1 MRVPTCPLHGPA
13 RIARRRPSSHVVGA
27 APVQCREIRQ
37 SNLAQGSGA
46 GLPDDRGPEDCT
58 AGEIQQK
65 LEIVES
71 STLASVGESIALLF

>member
-1 MRVPTCPLHGPA
+1 MAP
-13 RIARRRPSSHVVGA
+13 HVSPGGA
-27 APVQCREIRQ
+27 LAAMSLAQLQCNAGRYANQIW
-37 SNLAQGSGA
+37 SQGSGA
-46 GLPDDRGPEDCT
+46 GLPDERGPEDCT